1 MKKITLKQS
10 IEIFIFSGLTFFL
23 LSLPSQ
29 AQDIPA
35 PSFESPPD
43 GAIPEK
49 QYESTNIMQCASEA
63 LIDKFPFD
71 ILGTTNSSPATDNC
85 PRITFFENTPA
96 GIEFEACFL
105 LSIIS
110 VLKYP
115 VIMSFIISAI
125 LTL

>member
-29 AQDIPA
+29 AENVPA
-35 PSFESPPD
+35 PSFQTPPD
-43 GAIPEK
+43 GAIPTK

-63 LIDKFPFD
+63 LADKFPFD
-71 ILGTTNSSPATDNC
+71 ILGTTKSSPASDKC
-85 PRITFFENTPA
+85 PRIAFFANTPA

-115 VIMSFIISAI
+115 VIISFVISAI